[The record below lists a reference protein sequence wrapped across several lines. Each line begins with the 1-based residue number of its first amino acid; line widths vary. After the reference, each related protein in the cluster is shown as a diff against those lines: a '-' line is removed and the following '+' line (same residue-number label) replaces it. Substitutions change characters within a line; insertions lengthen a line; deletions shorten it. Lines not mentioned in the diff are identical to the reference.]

1 MNKASKALY
10 RSLLK
15 WTRKKEIKNS
25 VFLLHCKKLKLS
37 EELTSLLPSNQTEFQ
52 TSTEISDV
60 IKECFR
66 RNAFNR
72 NTLDCGFEAIR
83 VLNKET
89 PRIKAL
95 YENHLVN
102 SNEMFFKY
110 AKFRIGEVVEVTELK
125 IRGIVMGWK
134 VTPADGAQLVSI
146 LPDFHDGPFDRMGRK
161 STVTFLQDELSPVS
175 DSLLHYIYNSR
186 WSEFFYYYDP
196 FIQRYIPRPHLA
208 FSYANDYERILAA
221 QSTFLSEKIDV
232 SASSLMNQRLS
243 SKSLEKFFSTAII
256 ISKEEISIFSEV
268 NSNLLKLTK
277 KLTESLFMNF
287 PTLMPILMTE
297 YTKKKNRKK
306 VDLTAKGRRS
316 DEPVVENTIIWN
328 ILSEILEK
336 VLSIQITCQSTGG
349 YWNRFLQEYP
359 ELKTEQNDSNLFLL
373 TPRTAANQ
381 LNNSF
386 LEKYLEERE
395 FTYHLFALFTQ
406 LHEKVEEL
414 IKQRFQ
420 GIHPF
425 YQFYHDY
432 NQLLQNKK
440 GKGAAELINTKTNTE
455 VEKNEKT
462 DQKTEKE
469 ILREIKRFIQELNDP
484 PSSSSSSS
492 SFSPKFSV
500 GQVVKRKD
508 RRSSHYT
515 GVIVSRERYPSPLQ
529 IASADVGFQP
539 LYEVLPHINED
550 TRDSGLI
557 GLSSL
562 IKNSPDGKNK
572 IRSLVPS
579 IISMGKGA
587 LIEED
592 EDYLSEDSLELV
604 SDSKQIESFYHPSF
618 HHYFIGYEKKTKSFI
633 PSDKLKY
640 SFPAKEYEI
649 PKDYPNTSI
658 RTDYMNRFKEGQRE
672 ENILQEIQIH
682 EKIDSVLLQ
691 FHREN
696 LGFLQRILQGGLS
709 GPSSQTNPETAS
721 NPISSA
727 PSFGKPLPT
736 LQYAHLSCLLKSA
749 HHLHSASFIDHFLW
763 LVWQAHSN
771 PLVSICLRLSQ
782 MYMTRNDLNKNREIL
797 LFMLKYV
804 DEDNYEALHRMALTS
819 FFQAHGDEVVLK
831 TSFDYGQQA
840 LKEFP
845 GFYVVYEGLGSVK
858 EKQGK

>member
-1 MNKASKALY
+1 MNRASKALY

-15 WTRKKEIKNS
+15 WTRKKEVKNS
-25 VFLLHCKKLKLS
+25 VFLLHCKNLKLS
-37 EELTSLLPSNQTEFQ
+37 EQLTSLLPPNQTNFH
-52 TSTEISDV
+52 TGTEIGDV

-72 NTLDCGFEAIR
+72 NTLECGFEAIR

-89 PRIKAL
+89 PRIKTL
-95 YENHLVN
+95 YENHLVS
-102 SNEMFFKY
+102 SNEMFFKS
-110 AKFRIGEVVEVTELK
+110 AQFRIGQVVEVRELK

-161 STVTFLQDELSPVS
+161 SIVTFLQDELSPVS

-186 WSEFFYYYDP
+186 WNEYFYYYDP

-208 FSYANDYERILAA
+208 FSYANDYEQILAA
-221 QSTFLSEKIDV
+221 QSTFLSEKLDASTASLIDQKL
-232 SASSLMNQRLS
+232 SAQ
-243 SKSLEKFFSTAII
+243 SLEKFFSSAII
-256 ISKEEISIFSEV
+256 ISKEEIPIFSEV

-277 KLTESLFMNF
+277 KLTESLFLNF

-328 ILSEILEK
+328 ILSDILERI
-336 VLSIQITCQSTGG
+336 LSIQITCQSTGG

-359 ELKTEQNDSNLFLL
+359 ELKTMQNHSNLFLL
-373 TPRTAANQ
+373 TPRTAATQ

-414 IKQRFQ
+414 IKRRFQ

-440 GKGAAELINTKTNTE
+440 GATEITNSKTHVG
-455 VEKNEKT
+455 VEKNENIDK
-462 DQKTEKE
+462 KTEKE
-469 ILREIKRFIQELNDP
+469 ILKEIKRFIQELND

-618 HHYFIGYEKKTKSFI
+618 HHYLIGYEKKTKSFI

-649 PKDYPNTSI
+649 PGDYPKTSI
-658 RTDYMNRFKEGQRE
+658 RTHYLNRFKEEQRE
-672 ENILQEIQIH
+672 ENILQEIQVH
-682 EKIDSVLLQ
+682 EKIDSVLIQ

-696 LGFLQRILQGGLS
+696 LNFLQRILQDGLS
-709 GPSSQTNPETAS
+709 VPSSQSPSETAS
-721 NPISSA
+721 TSILSPNN
-727 PSFGKPLPT
+727 FEKPLPT
-736 LQYAHLSCLLKSA
+736 LPYTHLSCLLKSA
-749 HHLHSASFIDHFLW
+749 HHLHSASYIDHFLW

-782 MYMTRNDLNKNREIL
+782 LFMTRNDLNKNREIL
-797 LFMLKYV
+797 LFMLKHV

-840 LKEFP
+840 LTEFP